1 MGDSD
6 GDWYAGNREKSGHC
20 SLLLQQQQ
28 QLHLLCDSSFQPS
41 PSGPS
46 AEHSALSWFQL
57 QPCLLMEV
65 VSYAQPLSSMPD
77 SEFDYSELGI
87 H

>member
-28 QLHLLCDSSFQPS
+28 LHLLCDSSFQPS
-41 PSGPS
+41 PLGPS

-57 QPCLLMEV
+57 QPDIPSPYVWSHYCLPSALD
-65 VSYAQPLSSMPD
+65 P
-77 SEFDYSELGI
+77 
-87 H
+87 